1 MQKTRLKKIK
11 RSDKEHSGPTASII
25 DAAILRCWEFE
36 ATRWQEQKAYFRGSH
51 AVASSI
57 DKTQSEIINS
67 VKESMERKYSNG
79 NTWINLYPLWFKK
92 NLETYVDSRLEAL
105 EDDGFIS
112 NSKAGIWTMISN
124 AIEETEWD
132 LLRLVSEKML
142 PHKQLN
148 IPELLRPR
156 N

>member
-1 MQKTRLKKIK
+1 
-11 RSDKEHSGPTASII
+11 
-25 DAAILRCWEFE
+25 
-36 ATRWQEQKAYFRGSH
+36 
-51 AVASSI
+51 
-57 DKTQSEIINS
+57 
-67 VKESMERKYSNG
+67 
-79 NTWINLYPLWFKK
+79 
-92 NLETYVDSRLEAL
+92 
-105 EDDGFIS
+105 
-112 NSKAGIWTMISN
+112 MISN